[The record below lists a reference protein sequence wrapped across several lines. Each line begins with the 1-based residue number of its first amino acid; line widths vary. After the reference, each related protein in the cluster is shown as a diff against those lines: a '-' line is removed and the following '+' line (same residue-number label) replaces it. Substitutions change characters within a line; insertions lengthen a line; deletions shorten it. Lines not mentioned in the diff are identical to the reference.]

1 MVSGQMKKY
10 LLDTNAYFVLLKHI
24 NDENNSEIIQDILSG
39 ECYISKVTQIEIIS
53 VIGKYSRGNSGG
65 KQVCDRIHGDTGVKC
80 GKQFVMPKKKK
91 WSSKK
96 LNRGLKLEKEVSSGS
111 NCLFNVKVLEVSP
124 DVIAEAEEFIR
135 YALKFNFKSMDAVIL
150 GTAKA
155 NSSDDDT
162 MVVVTADKG
171 LKAGMSKINFPHV
184 SIV

>member
-1 MVSGQMKKY
+1 MKKY

-24 NDENNSEIIQDILSG
+24 ITRNNSEIIQDILSG

-53 VIGKYSRGNSGG
+53 VIGKYARGNSGG
-65 KQVCDRIHGDTGVKC
+65 KQVCDRIHGDTGIVC
-80 GKQFVMPKKKK
+80 GKQFIMPEKRR
-91 WSSKK
+91 WSQAK
-96 LNRGLKLEKEVSSGS
+96 LRGWLRLEKEVSSGS

-124 DVIAEAEEFIR
+124 DVIAEAEDFIQ
-135 YALKFNFKSMDAVIL
+135 YALRFNFKSMDAVIL

-155 NSSDDDT
+155 NSSDDDI

-171 LKAGMSKINFPHV
+171 MKAGMDKINYPHV